1 MPLQN
6 RVTPFGE
13 IVALPERGTLMGNRG
28 GRIHEAGKR
37 LGSRRFASRRWI
49 SCELVYGNWHREVM
63 GEGYT
68 ELFFLD
74 EVTALAAGH
83 RPCFFCRRRDA
94 DRFASAFAEGQ
105 GLART
110 DAEAM
115 DRLLHAERL
124 DGRRQRRHSLA
135 AEALPDGAMMGI
147 GREAFAVKAGR
158 LLRWSPGQWT
168 RAGAAP
174 TGTVDTLTPPGIL
187 AALRAGYRP
196 RWHPSA
202 GIA

>member
-6 RVTPFGE
+6 RVTAFGE

-37 LGSRRFASRRWI
+37 LGSRRFPSRRWI

-94 DRFASAFAEGQ
+94 AAF
-105 GLART
+105 L
-110 DAEAM
+110 
-115 DRLLHAERL
+115 
-124 DGRRQRRHSLA
+124 
-135 AEALPDGAMMGI
+135 
-147 GREAFAVKAGR
+147 
-158 LLRWSPGQWT
+158 
-168 RAGAAP
+168 
-174 TGTVDTLTPPGIL
+174 
-187 AALRAGYRP
+187 AGYR
-196 RWHPSA
+196 SA
-202 GIA
+202 SRRRGARTPDLDAELHRQRFAAGGRPQMLAAGDCAELPD